1 MDATFGRVPKSVP
14 MRRTRHDVFARATT
28 MRYIVLW
35 TVHWQVVECQRLAPG
50 TDLNQAVA
58 AATAVL
64 VADGWHLEGDTVNGF
79 VFVNRAGERRLLM
92 VTERDP
98 ANESLQSFDPFR

>member
-1 MDATFGRVPKSVP
+1 
-14 MRRTRHDVFARATT
+14 

-35 TVHWQVVECQRLAPG
+35 TIHWQTVECQRLTPG
-50 TDLNQAVA
+50 TDLHEAIREA
-58 AATAVL
+58 AAVL
-64 VADGWHLEGDTVNGF
+64 VDDGWRLEGDTVNGF

-98 ANESLQSFDPFR
+98 ADESLQSFDPFR